1 MIGDNLTS
9 LFLTNP
15 AAAQAIRRQKLG
27 MDLAAAGTSGEPI
40 RAHTQGLNRMAQA
53 LLGVLAMNK
62 SDDEFKGMKA
72 DADRGLA
79 DWQATTA
86 QLMGGGG
93 QQPAPMPQTPQPSPT
108 GGGVFQN
115 IPPAPAANQ
124 AELFPGIPAAPP
136 GVHMAESGGRMVP
149 GVVGDGGK
157 AGGVMQVHAGALA
170 DVNRTHGTN
179 FTHQQLIDDTNV
191 GKRVGDAY
199 YNQLLQQFGDP
210 AKAAAAYNAGPGRVA
225 AAVAQ
230 YGDGWM
236 QGIPDTTKAYVAK
249 VMGAGEQQQPQA
261 APQGPSPTDAA
272 LAQARQLAAVA
283 TQAANHPDPRIRA
296 QAPMLM
302 QRAGQMESRALA
314 EQTRIEA
321 RAQKVPQTI
330 TMQDPD
336 GKGVGIYEMTPNGPG
351 RRMGAAPKQP
361 GESGGPFAGTG
372 EWAQDRNTLLALS
385 DKIANGTA
393 TKEERQRYVLS
404 YGALSE
410 GRPVQ
415 IPDPTDPTGQR
426 QVQAI
431 IPRTVP
437 SEFAAPNGQP
447 APGPGQAGGQTQAAP
462 GAPVPIPGTQ
472 TSTISAG
479 DRTTLRKAETE
490 AASIISSLDRF
501 LDTRG
506 KAGAGERAVSAIGIP
521 TELNTTFNAAALM
534 AKGEALFNL
543 GVLNGPDLDII
554 RRTLADPATIGG
566 AVASQDTV
574 KKQVGVIKDLI
585 QSRLDAA
592 RKNFGGQSPAEPEK
606 PSPADKLPPGFKVIQ

>member
-86 QLMGGGG
+86 QLMGGAG
-93 QQPAPMPQTPQPSPT
+93 QQRAPMPQTPQPSPT
-108 GGGVFQN
+108 GGVLDR
-115 IPPAPAANQ
+115 I
-124 AELFPGIPAAPP
+124 
-136 GVHMAESGGRMVP
+136 HMAESRGSMAP
-149 GVVGDGGK
+149 GIVGDGGAA
-157 AGGVMQVHAGALA
+157 AGPMQVHAGALA
-170 DVNRTHGTN
+170 DVNKMWGTN
-179 FTHQQLIDDTNV
+179 YTHAQLADDPAL
-191 GKRVGDAY
+191 GKKVGDAY
-199 YNQLLQQFGDP
+199 FNMLLPQVGGDER
-210 AKAAAAYNAGPGRVA
+210 KAAAAFNAGIGRVKA
-225 AAVAQ
+225 AEARFGADWEK
-230 YGDGWM
+230 GL
-236 QGIPDTTKAYVAK
+236 PDSTRNDYLPK
-249 VMGAGEQQQPQA
+249 VFGAGQQPQA

-272 LAQARQLAAVA
+272 LAQARQLAAA
-283 TQAANHPDPRIRA
+283 AAQAANHPDPRIRA

-372 EWAQDRNTLLALS
+372 MDQQAANILLQVGPA
-385 DKIANGTA
+385 IANGTA
-393 TKEERQRYVLS
+393 TPEQQNQY
-404 YGALSE
+404 ALAYQHVEQGKVSM
-410 GRPVQ
+410 

-426 QVQAI
+426 QVMAR
-431 IPRTVP
+431 IPGSVP
-437 SEFAAPNGQP
+437 PQFPRPGGGQP
-447 APGPGQAGGQTQAAP
+447 APAPDQAGGQPQAAPGAP

-506 KAGAGERAVSAIGIP
+506 KAGVGERAVSAIGIP

-592 RKNFGGQSPAEPEK
+592 RKNFGGQAPAEPEK
-606 PSPADKLPPGFKVIQ
+606 PAPTLRFNPETGRIE

>member
-62 SDDEFKGMKA
+62 SDDEFKSMKA

-115 IPPAPAANQ
+115 IPPAPV
-124 AELFPGIPAAPP
+124 GI
-136 GVHMAESGGRMVP
+136 HMAEAGGSMAP
-149 GVVGDGGK
+149 NIYGDGGRA
-157 AGGVMQVHAGALA
+157 AGPMQVHAGALA
-170 DVNRTHGTN
+170 DVNRANGTN
-179 FTHQQLIDDTNV
+179 YTHQQLAAQPEI
-191 GKRVGDAY
+191 GKQVGDAY
-199 YNQLLQQFGDP
+199 YQQMLQQFGDP

-249 VMGAGEQQQPQA
+249 VMGAGEQPQPQA

-302 QRAGQMESRALA
+302 QRAGQMESRALV
-314 EQTRIEA
+314 EQTRQEA
-321 RAQKVPQTI
+321 RAEKVPQTI

-336 GKGVGIYEMTPNGPG
+336 GKGVGIYERTPTGTG
-351 RRMGAAPKQP
+351 RRIGAAPKQP
-361 GESGGPFAGTG
+361 GESSGPFAGTG
-372 EWAQDRNTLLALS
+372 MEQQAANTLLQIGPLV
-385 DKIANGTA
+385 ANGTA
-393 TKEERQRYVLS
+393 TQEQRNQYALA
-404 YGALSE
+404 YGHIEQGKVSM
-410 GRPVQ
+410 V
-415 IPDPTDPTGQR
+415 PDPTDPSGQR
-426 QVQAI
+426 QVMAR
-431 IPRTVP
+431 IPGVVP
-437 SEFAAPNGQP
+437 PQFPRPDGGQP
-447 APGPGQAGGQTQAAP
+447 APGPDQAGGQPQAAP

-506 KAGAGERAVSAIGIP
+506 KAGVGERAVSAIGIP

-592 RKNFGGQSPAEPEK
+592 RKNFGGQAPAEPEK
-606 PSPADKLPPGFKVIQ
+606 PAPPLRFNPETGRIE

>member
-53 LLGVLAMNK
+53 LLGVLALNK
-62 SDDEFKGMKA
+62 SDDEFKSMKA

-115 IPPAPAANQ
+115 IPPAPV
-124 AELFPGIPAAPP
+124 GI
-136 GVHMAESGGRMVP
+136 HMAEAGGSMAP
-149 GVVGDGGK
+149 NIYGDGGRA
-157 AGGVMQVHAGALA
+157 AGPMQVHAGALA
-170 DVNRTHGTN
+170 DVNRANGTN
-179 FTHQQLIDDTNV
+179 YTHQQLAAQPEV
-191 GKRVGDAY
+191 GKQVGDAY
-199 YNQLLQQFGDP
+199 YQQMLQQFGDP

-314 EQTRIEA
+314 EQTRQEA
-321 RAQKVPQTI
+321 RAEKVPQTI

-336 GKGVGIYEMTPNGPG
+336 GKGVGIYERTPTGTG
-351 RRMGAAPKQP
+351 MRIGAAPKQP
-361 GESGGPFAGTG
+361 GESSGPFAGTG
-372 EWAQDRNTLLALS
+372 MEQQAANTLLQIGPLV
-385 DKIANGTA
+385 ANGTA
-393 TKEERQRYVLS
+393 TQEQRNQYALA
-404 YGALSE
+404 YGHIEQGKVSM
-410 GRPVQ
+410 V
-415 IPDPTDPTGQR
+415 PDPTDPSGQR
-426 QVQAI
+426 QVMAR
-431 IPRTVP
+431 IPGVVP
-437 SEFAAPNGQP
+437 PQFPRPDGGQP
-447 APGPGQAGGQTQAAP
+447 APGPVQAGAQPQAASGAP
-462 GAPVPIPGTQ
+462 GALVLIPGT
-472 TSTISAG
+472 TKPAPP
-479 DRTTLRKAETE
+479 LTE
-490 AASIISSLDRF
+490 AQGRIATFADRIAATLPIIE
-501 LDTRG
+501 
-506 KAGAGERAVSAIGIP
+506 ANQGAGLSYTQNAMRNVPVVGNALISNEMQQLDQAQRNFINAV
-521 TELNTTFNAAALM
+521 L
-534 AKGEALFNL
+534 
-543 GVLNGPDLDII
+543 
-554 RRTLADPATIGG
+554 RRESG
-566 AVASQDTV
+566 AVISPEEFDNA
-574 KKQVGVIKDLI
+574 KKQYFPVPGDKPDVLAQKKKNRQDVLEGF
-585 QSRLDAA
+585 A
-592 RKNFGGQSPAEPEK
+592 REGGPTYKIPEQK
-606 PSPADKLPPGFKVIQ
+606 GTSPADKLPPGFKVIQ